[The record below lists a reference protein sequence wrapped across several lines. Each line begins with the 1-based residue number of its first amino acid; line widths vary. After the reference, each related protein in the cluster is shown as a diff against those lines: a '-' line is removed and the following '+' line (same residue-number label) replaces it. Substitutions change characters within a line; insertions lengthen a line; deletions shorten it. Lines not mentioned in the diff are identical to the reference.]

1 MPTPFDASR
10 REALRN
16 LLILSAAAM
25 LAPSCL
31 RTGGSR
37 HPHLRN
43 LTIDATASET
53 LASLA
58 DLLIPRT
65 DTPGA
70 LDLDAD
76 RFALRMVDDCLPS
89 EDRRRF
95 VEGLNAFESAVK
107 KAEGRT
113 FASLDDGSRVRVLES
128 VRKGDSGPE
137 ASGFYNTYR
146 RLVIKGYT
154 ESEHYLTQVRPYELV
169 PGRFRGCVPVTV

>member
-10 REALRN
+10 REALRD
-16 LLILSAAAM
+16 LLLLSAAAM

-37 HPHLRN
+37 HPHLKN
-43 LTIDATASET
+43 LTIDANASEM

-58 DLLIPRT
+58 ELLIPRT

-76 RFALRMVDDCLPS
+76 RFALRMVDDCFQP
-89 EDRRRF
+89 EDRRSF

-113 FASLDDGSRVRVLES
+113 FGRLDDGSRARALES
-128 VRKGDSGPE
+128 IRKGGAGPE
-137 ASGFYNTYR
+137 ASGFYATYR
-146 RLVIKGYT
+146 RLLIKGYT
-154 ESEHYLTQVRPYELV
+154 ESEHFLTRVRPYELV
-169 PGRFRGCVPVTV
+169 PGRFRGCVPAAV